1 VDFNFHAKSPIQI
14 SYAYLYDD
22 ANRISILCGRQ
33 SRKVVGINL
42 RTITNPSPSLHKPPR
57 TTEL

>member
-1 VDFNFHAKSPIQI
+1 MVEFNFHAKSPMQI

-33 SRKVVGINL
+33 SRKVVGINFA
-42 RTITNPSPSLHKPPR
+42 NNNKP
-57 TTEL
+57 